1 MLFTQLFS
9 VLCFSD
15 PKQPHKIKFILK
27 PPEMQL
33 FQNKTTAL
41 KTRLSDEQLTAVLY

>member
-15 PKQPHKIKFILK
+15 PKQPHNIKFHILK

-33 FQNKTTAL
+33 FQNNSTAL
-41 KTRLSDEQLTAVLY
+41 